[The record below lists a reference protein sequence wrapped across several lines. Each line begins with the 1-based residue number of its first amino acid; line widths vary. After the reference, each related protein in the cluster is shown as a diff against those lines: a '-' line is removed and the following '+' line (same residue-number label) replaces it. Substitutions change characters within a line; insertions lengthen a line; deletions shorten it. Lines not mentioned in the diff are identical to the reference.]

1 MTKYLWKYE
10 LYHHGIKGQQW
21 GVRNGPPYPLS
32 RVDHNKVIKKGLT
45 GSTDK
50 QAKDKPHNNK
60 SSVQRSVA
68 KIAAGASSVAVG
80 LYLGS
85 LSVTSLAGAA
95 WPVGIALLAGGT
107 GSVIVGGAGLI
118 SASVRAAVKK
128 YADGAD
134 KRAARHNRMQGAVD
148 YKKNTSQVSSSDELK
163 GLRGTYNS
171 DNIIKD
177 LTDINPGY
185 GFAERS
191 TSNCAQC
198 SLAYIMRKNGY
209 NVIANNRIGDS
220 EAGWSAGVT
229 NKEILHALGY
239 DATWKT
245 RSDGTKG
252 YDGYASCS
260 GVKVGSPVSV
270 KTQSVVD
277 AMKNAST
284 STKSNSDVYILGLTD
299 KYGCGHSVIVESS
312 KGKTYI
318 IDAQSG
324 DVNPIDVYFSNHSS
338 LAPSDV
344 IAANTPDKMENG
356 YMASYLRKRN

>member
-32 RVDHNKVIKKGLT
+32 RVDHNKVVKKGLT

-50 QAKDKPHNNK
+50 QTKDKPHNK
-60 SSVQRSVA
+60 SSVLRSVA
-68 KIAAGASSVAVG
+68 RIAGGASYFALGAYMSTLSTTAVWPVAGAM
-80 LYLGS
+80 L
-85 LSVTSLAGAA
+85 
-95 WPVGIALLAGGT
+95 IGGG
-107 GSVIVGGAGLI
+107 GSVIVGGVGLV
-118 SASVRAAVKK
+118 SASVRAAIKK

-134 KRAARHNRMQGAVD
+134 KRAARHERMQGAVD

-260 GVKVGSPVSV
+260 GAKVGSPVSV
-270 KTQSVVD
+270 KTQSVAD
-277 AMKNAST
+277 AMKAAST
-284 STKSNSDVYILGLTD
+284 STKSNSDTYILGLTD

-312 KGKTYI
+312 KGKTNI

>member
-32 RVDHNKVIKKGLT
+32 RVDHNKVVKKGLT
-45 GSTDK
+45 GS
-50 QAKDKPHNNK
+50 KDKPHNNIE
-60 SSVQRSVA
+60 SVVSNAV
-68 KIAAGASSVAVG
+68 KVAAGARAFYVGGFLMPASPVAVS
-80 LYLGS
+80 LGI
-85 LSVTSLAGAA
+85 VGAGA
-95 WPVGIALLAGGT
+95 VIAGG
-107 GSVIVGGAGLI
+107 VGLI
-118 SASVRAAVKK
+118 SASVRAATKK

-134 KRAARHNRMQGAVD
+134 KRAARRNRIQGAVD
-148 YKKNTSQVSSSDELK
+148 YKKNTSPVSSSDELK

-171 DNIIKD
+171 DNIIND

-185 GFAERS
+185 GFVERS

-239 DATWKT
+239 DATLKT
-245 RSDGTKG
+245 RPDGTKG

-270 KTQSVVD
+270 KTQSVAD
-277 AMKNAST
+277 AMKAAST
-284 STKSNSDVYILGLTD
+284 STKSNSDTYILGLTD

-312 KGKTYI
+312 KGKTNI